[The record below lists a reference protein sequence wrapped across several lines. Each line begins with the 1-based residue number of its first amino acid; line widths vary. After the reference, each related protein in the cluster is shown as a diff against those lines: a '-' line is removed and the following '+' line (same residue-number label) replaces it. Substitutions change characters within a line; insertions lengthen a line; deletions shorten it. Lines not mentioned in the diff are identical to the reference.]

1 MVAQALAEALAARAE
16 FDVVGTARTRVQVHE
31 AMANGT
37 VDVVLTEIHLADD
50 EENTLIADILD
61 RWPGTKVMV
70 LSSVSDDWSVARAVE
85 AGCHGYL
92 LKDQHLT
99 DLFDGIVAVQQGD
112 ATFSP
117 SVISRVLKLL
127 RPGSASA
134 ESLSKREIDVLRRLA
149 DGLTTEQIAA
159 ELFVSLN
166 TVRHHVNNIIRKLNV
181 HSRLEAVSFAI
192 RTGLIRVS

>member
-1 MVAQALAEALAARAE
+1 MVAQALAEALSSRPE
-16 FDVVGTARTRVQVHE
+16 FTVAGVARTRAQVQ
-31 AMANGT
+31 AIMGSGP
-37 VDVVLTEIHLADD
+37 VDVVITEIHLADD
-50 EENTLIADILD
+50 DEATLIPELVEH
-61 RWPGTKVMV
+61 WPDTKVLV

-99 DLFDGIVAVQQGD
+99 DLFQGVIAVHQGE

-127 RPGSASA
+127 RPGSSSA
-134 ESLSKREIDVLRRLA
+134 ETLTKREIDVLRKLA
-149 DGLTTEQIAA
+149 DGLTTEQIAG
-159 ELFVSLN
+159 ELFVSVN
-166 TVRHHVNNIIRKLNV
+166 TVRNHVNNIIRKLNV

-192 RTGLIRVS
+192 RTGLIRV